1 MRGFYTAYIHIGG
14 MVYMAFM
21 TNILLAV
28 ANLPLLF
35 LFTATDLRTTWLPV
49 LVLTPFLAIS
59 LAAAF
64 SVFERFTVDGTVSV
78 ARGFVRAWATHAR
91 RAGAAGAVVALGIFV
106 LTVDVNV
113 VWGTPIGAAAIP
125 VFVMLIALLVSTALH
140 VLVGIPLGVE
150 AKNPFALWKA
160 CLYFSVRRWYLTV
173 MSMVVLL
180 LLVSFVY
187 AMPAWG
193 AGLAASPIL
202 YVAWTNSRQALLPIA
217 ATADRT
223 TVHA

>member
-21 TNILLAV
+21 TNLLLAV

-49 LVLTPFLAIS
+49 LLLTPFLAIS

-64 SVFERFTVDGTVSV
+64 SVFERFTVDGSVSV
-78 ARGFVRAWATHAR
+78 VRGFVRAWATHAR
-91 RAGAAGAVVALGIFV
+91 SAGAVGAVVAVGMFV

-113 VWGTPIGAAAIP
+113 VWGTSIGAAAIP
-125 VFVMLIALLVSTALH
+125 LFVTLMALLVSTALH

-150 AKNPFALWKA
+150 ARSALGLWKA

-173 MSMVVLL
+173 MSMVVLS
-180 LLVSFVY
+180 LLVSFIY
-187 AMPAWG
+187 SMPAWG
-193 AGLAASPIL
+193 VGLGASPIL
-202 YVAWTNSRQALLPIA
+202 YVAWANSRQALLPIA
-217 ATADRT
+217 ATADPT
-223 TVHA
+223 TVNA